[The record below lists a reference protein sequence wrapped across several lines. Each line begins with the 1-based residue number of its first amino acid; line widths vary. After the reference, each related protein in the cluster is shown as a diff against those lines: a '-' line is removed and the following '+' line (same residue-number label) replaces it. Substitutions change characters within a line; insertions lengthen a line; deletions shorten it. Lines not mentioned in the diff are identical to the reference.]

1 MKRNQSGFTLIEL
14 MIVVAII
21 AIIAAIAVPNLLAS
35 RLAANESNAIS
46 TLRNLVTSQAQFQS
60 MGAVD
65 NDLDG
70 TGEYGCFGELSGL
83 SALNLRGNGPA
94 VPLDPPILAATFQN
108 VDANGYVSKSGY
120 FFRIF
125 LPSAANPPA
134 GVAEVANGGPGV
146 YGDDN
151 CENIWSCYGWPV
163 GASTTGNRTF
173 HVNQR
178 GEIIQTRMDALTYDA
193 GVPPAFDAAYTVAGD
208 MSSPPAIN
216 GAVSID
222 GNTWTPVQ

>member
-1 MKRNQSGFTLIEL
+1 MNRNKSGFTLIEL

-21 AIIAAIAVPNLLAS
+21 AIIAAIAVPNLLSS

-46 TLRNLVTSQAQFQS
+46 TMRNLVSAQAQFQS

-83 SALNLRGNGPA
+83 TPLNARGVGPA
-94 VPLDPPILAATFQN
+94 TPLDPPILASTFQN
-108 VDANGYVSKSGY
+108 VDANGYVNKSGF
-120 FFRIF
+120 FFRLF

-134 GVAEVANGGPGV
+134 GVAEVANGGPGAV
-146 YGDDN
+146 GDDN

-163 GASTTGNRTF
+163 GASTTGNRAF

-178 GEIIQTRMDALTYDA
+178 GEILQTRMNALVYDA
-193 GVPPAFDAAYTVAGD
+193 ATPPTFDAAYTIAGD
-208 MSSPPAIN
+208 MNSAPAIN
-216 GAVSID
+216 GALAID